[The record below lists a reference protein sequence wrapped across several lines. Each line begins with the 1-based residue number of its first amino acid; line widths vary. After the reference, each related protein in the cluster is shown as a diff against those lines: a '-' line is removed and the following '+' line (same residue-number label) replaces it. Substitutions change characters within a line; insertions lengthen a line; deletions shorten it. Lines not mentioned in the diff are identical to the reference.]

1 LNATHKMVYSE
12 IRDLHSCAVFGDNGP
27 SSVSL
32 EPGKVL
38 EGAPKDLLYG
48 KHRVVVLVADR
59 LVSLEMELS
68 VFLSKAYP
76 IHRGKVHIGSKK
88 LEINSLSVSIGVK
101 YVIEDLSGMIET
113 ELD

>member
-1 LNATHKMVYSE
+1 MVYSE
-12 IRDLHSCAVFGDNGP
+12 IRDLHSCAVVGDHGP
-27 SSVSL
+27 NSLSL
-32 EPGKVL
+32 EPGKIL

-48 KHRVVVLVADR
+48 KHRVVVLIADS
-59 LVSLEMELS
+59 LVRLEMELS

-88 LEINSLSVSIGVK
+88 LEVTKLTISVGVK